1 MKQRGHGPTLAGLF
15 ATALA
20 IAACSPIQTD
30 TFEIASRF
38 TRTLLGQHQMVTRE
52 QAAAVE
58 YASIGVQIGR
68 DDQAML
74 VLGSDVAGEM
84 SWFSSNK
91 VLIATR
97 NGRIVATAGLTDNL
111 GRVGTLNASPWTGEG
126 NAPLVAGQKYK
137 FLYDLPQFQLYSV
150 PIDCEASAA
159 ANDETI
165 TIMDAEIETRHLTE
179 SCESEE
185 LGWSFENEFWLDK
198 TTGYVWRSVQTIN
211 PKLPPITIEVLRP
224 EQ

>member
-1 MKQRGHGPTLAGLF
+1 MQSRQVSTALSLLAAGL
-15 ATALA
+15 L
-20 IAACSPIQTD
+20 IAACSPVQTD
-30 TFEIASRF
+30 TFEIAGRF
-38 TRTLLGQHQMVTRE
+38 TRSLLGQHLKVTRE
-52 QAAAVE
+52 EAAAVE
-58 YASIGVQIGR
+58 YASIGVQIGA

-74 VLGSDVAGEM
+74 VLGSDLAGEM

-91 VLIATR
+91 VMIATR

-111 GRVGTLNASPWTGEG
+111 GRVGTLNAAPWTGDG

-137 FLYDLPQFQLYSV
+137 LLYDLPQFQLYSV
-150 PIDCEASAA
+150 PVDCEASAA
-159 ANDETI
+159 NDETI
-165 TIMDAEIETRHLTE
+165 EIMDSEIETRHISE
-179 SCESEE
+179 SCDSGE

-198 TTGYVWRSVQTIN
+198 TTGYVWRSVQTVN